1 MQQTFIQHFK
11 DSITNGTFL
20 KMTLSKNVGSDRALR
35 NIYVRQITLKN
46 VQKLSFL
53 YRNATND
60 VTKNEELSAA
70 FQLLTTLLGTS
81 FLNAELMTTERDY
94 SLMYNKKREP
104 KLTSKKAVNIAPMTL
119 LHDKEKK
126 KWISTSAPYLHTLEI
141 ANAKGELLKEGQKK
155 FRQINKYIE
164 TIDSLLREQPLK
176 SDAHIVDMGCGKGYL
191 TFALYD
197 YLQHELKLN
206 ISMTGVELRQNL
218 VELCNTLSQKIDY
231 QQLTFINQ
239 DIFEY
244 QPERLDML
252 IALHACD
259 IATDIAIAK
268 GIKAKADW
276 IVVAPCCHK
285 QIRKVMQPHRSELKA
300 LLGHGILAERQA
312 ELLTDS
318 LRALIL
324 EAHGYA
330 TKVFEFIS
338 TEHTPK
344 NVMIVGRRTGKPK
357 AEALKHIADIK
368 LQFGISEHY
377 LETLLA

>member
-11 DSITNGTFL
+11 ESITKGTFV

-35 NIYVRQITLKN
+35 NIYIRLVELKN

-60 VTKNEELSAA
+60 ITKNEALEDAFEL
-70 FQLLTTLLGTS
+70 LNTLLGAS
-81 FLNAELMTTERDY
+81 FLNAELMTSERDF

-104 KLTSKKAVNIAPMTL
+104 KLTSKKAVSAAPSTL
-119 LHDKEKK
+119 SHDKEKK
-126 KWISTSAPYLHTLEI
+126 KWISASAPYLAEMEI
-141 ANAKGELLKEGQKK
+141 SSRQGDLLKDGQKK

-176 SDAHIVDMGCGKGYL
+176 PDAHIVDMGCGKGYL

-197 YLQHELKLN
+197 YLRHELKLN
-206 ISMTGVELRQNL
+206 VSMTGIELRQNL
-218 VELCNTLSQKIDY
+218 VEFCNTLSQKIDY
-231 QQLTFINQ
+231 QQLTFVNQ
-239 DIFEY
+239 DIFDY
-244 QPERLDML
+244 QPKRLDML

-285 QIRKVMQPHRSELKA
+285 QIRKAMQPPSAELKA

-318 LRALIL
+318 LRSLIL

-357 AEALKHIADIK
+357 LEALKHIEALK

-377 LETLLA
+377 LETLL